1 MRKLAKVTAKHL
13 NQDLYFHIVAISRP
27 ADWLKRTPIAIIS
40 TKVCN
45 SFRNSFF
52 YRAPVKAATW
62 GVLWKKLLFKVSHY
76 SQETPVLESLLN
88 KATNMK
94 SCHFIKKR
102 LQHRYFTKKN
112 SKFLVS
118 TYPVK
123 TRRFFICQGNA
134 TLYSFSICAKL
145 HMFPYNRWTTWY
157 KLNDVHIFESQG
169 IVGRVSQFQSFISHF
184 YTVAWGLNFI
194 LLI

>member
-1 MRKLAKVTAKHL
+1 MYNNVLRKLAKVTAKHL

-27 ADWLKRTPIAIIS
+27 ADWLKRTPIAILS
-40 TKVCN
+40 RKVCN

-62 GVLWKKLLFKVSHY
+62 GVLWKKLLFTVSHY

-118 TYPVK
+118 TYFQKHLRETASTPV
-123 TRRFFICQGNA
+123 
-134 TLYSFSICAKL
+134 
-145 HMFPYNRWTTWY
+145 
-157 KLNDVHIFESQG
+157 NDCFWMSLALKH
-169 IVGRVSQFQSFISHF
+169 R
-184 YTVAWGLNFI
+184 
-194 LLI
+194 